1 MPDRVT
7 ASEPLSDEA
16 VKALW
21 AQFIESRS
29 QALRTRLIECYLRL
43 AHVAAGKFFRLRS
56 DHAVPFSDYLQ
67 YARLGLVEAID
78 GFNPTREA
86 SFETYSSYRIR
97 GAMLNGLARESEVA
111 AQRTFWRTRLE
122 ERVEQLGPP
131 QSLDAE
137 RELEEIARMLDGL
150 ASGYFAEER
159 DDLVDDAPHSNP
171 HAATELA
178 ELREAVDTLPDRERL
193 VIRRHYFD
201 HREFRV
207 IARELAVTPG
217 RVSQLHAQALGHIRR
232 LLDGP
237 PDGEFDSTHG
247 QRRTVE

>member
-1 MPDRVT
+1 M
-7 ASEPLSDEA
+7 ASAPLSDEA
-16 VKALW
+16 LKALW

-29 QALRTRLIECYLRL
+29 ATLRARLIECYLRL
-43 AHVAAGKFFRLRS
+43 AHVAAGKFFRMRP
-56 DHAVPFSDYLQ
+56 DHAVSFSDYLQ

-78 GFNPTREA
+78 GFDPTREA
-86 SFETYSSYRIR
+86 SFETYSSYRVR
-97 GAMLNGLARESEVA
+97 GAILSGLARESEVA

-137 RELEEIARMLDGL
+137 RELEEITRMLEGL
-150 ASGYFAEER
+150 ATSYFTDER

-178 ELREAVDTLPDRERL
+178 QLREAVEKLPARERL

-207 IARELAVTPG
+207 IARELTVTPG
-217 RVSQLHAQALGHIRR
+217 RVSQLHAQALGHIRE
-232 LLDGP
+232 LLDGTL
-237 PDGEFDSTHG
+237 E
-247 QRRTVE
+247 

>member
-1 MPDRVT
+1 MPLP
-7 ASEPLSDEA
+7 EEA

-21 AQFIESRS
+21 AQFIDSRS
-29 QALRTRLIECYLRL
+29 PALRAKLIECYLRL
-43 AHVAAGKFFRLRS
+43 AHLAAAKFFKLRS
-56 DHAVPFSDYLQ
+56 DPAVSFSDYLQ

-78 GFNPTREA
+78 GFDPTREA

-131 QSLDAE
+131 QSLDDE
-137 RELEEIARMLDGL
+137 RELEEITRMLEGL
-150 ASGYFAEER
+150 ASSYFMEDH
-159 DDLVDDAPHSNP
+159 DDLVDDAAHSNP

-178 ELREAVDTLPDRERL
+178 QLREVVEKLPARERL

-207 IARELAVTPG
+207 IARELSVTPG
-217 RVSQLHAQALGHIRR
+217 RVSQLHAQALGHIRL
-232 LLDGP
+232 LLDVPAAPGGP
-237 PDGEFDSTHG
+237 EEPKLL
-247 QRRTVE
+247 

>member
-1 MPDRVT
+1 MP
-7 ASEPLSDEA
+7 SPEEA

-21 AQFIESRS
+21 AHFIDSRS
-29 QALRTRLIECYLRL
+29 PALRAKLIECYLRL
-43 AHVAAGKFFRLRS
+43 AHLAAAKFFKLRS
-56 DHAVPFSDYLQ
+56 DPAVSFSDYLQ

-78 GFNPTREA
+78 GFDPTREA

-122 ERVEQLGPP
+122 ERVEQLGTP
-131 QSLDAE
+131 QDDDG
-137 RELEEIARMLDGL
+137 ELVEITRMLAGL
-150 ASGYFAEER
+150 ASSYFTEDR
-159 DDLVDDAPHSNP
+159 DDPVDEAPRSNP

-178 ELREAVDTLPDRERL
+178 QLREVVEKLPARERL

-207 IARELAVTPG
+207 IARELTVTPG
-217 RVSQLHAQALGHIRR
+217 RVSQLHAQALGHIRL
-232 LLDGP
+232 LLDVPAAPGGP
-237 PDGEFDSTHG
+237 EEP
-247 QRRTVE
+247 RLV

>member
-1 MPDRVT
+1 M

-16 VKALW
+16 LKALW
-21 AQFIESRS
+21 AQFIASRS
-29 QALRTRLIECYLRL
+29 AALRARLIECYLRL
-43 AHVAAGKFFRLRS
+43 AHVSAGKFFRMRT
-56 DHAVPFSDYLQ
+56 DHAVSFSDYLQ

-78 GFNPTREA
+78 GFDPTREA

-97 GAMLNGLARESEVA
+97 GAILNGLARESEVA

-131 QSLDAE
+131 QTLDAE
-137 RELEEIARMLDGL
+137 RELEEITRMLEGL
-150 ASGYFAEER
+150 ASSYFPDER

-178 ELREAVDTLPDRERL
+178 QLREAVEKLPARERL

-207 IARELAVTPG
+207 IARELTVTPG
-217 RVSQLHAQALGHIRR
+217 RVSQLHAQALGHIRE
-232 LLDGP
+232 LLDGAL
-237 PDGEFDSTHG
+237 E
-247 QRRTVE
+247 

>member
-1 MPDRVT
+1 M
-7 ASEPLSDEA
+7 ASEPLSEA
-16 VKALW
+16 ALKELW

-29 QALRTRLIECYLRL
+29 PALRARLIECYLRL
-43 AHVAAGKFFRLRS
+43 ARVAAGKFFRLRS
-56 DHAVPFSDYLQ
+56 DHAVSFSDYLQ

-78 GFNPTREA
+78 GFDPTREA

-111 AQRTFWRTRLE
+111 AQRTFWRTRLD
-122 ERVEQLGPP
+122 ERVEQLGAP
-131 QSLDAE
+131 QDDE
-137 RELEEIARMLDGL
+137 RELDEITRMLESL
-150 ASGYFAEER
+150 ASRYFADER

-178 ELREAVDTLPDRERL
+178 ELREAVEKLPARERL

-207 IARELAVTPG
+207 IARELTVTPG
-217 RVSQLHAQALGHIRR
+217 RVSQLHAQALEHIRE
-232 LLDGP
+232 LLG
-237 PDGEFDSTHG
+237 GLE
-247 QRRTVE
+247 